1 MTDKKPESV
10 RILLNPDSLKR
21 KKPWEISL
29 YILLDEFYKYLKSL
43 PLLDYR
49 LSGLAVLTSSMVYK
63 LKVQHLFYEER
74 RKLIKKD
81 VEIANPIDALSMPF
95 RMDVQMSDIEDL
107 VLAFEALLSEIEKKE
122 EEGPIIKPLSE
133 LPIFDQE
140 TFLNMLKPLEEE
152 IMYKL
157 EMEPELKFS
166 GLVVGKKPLEIV
178 RYFVLLLF
186 LAQEGKVVLVQ
197 KEEDD
202 ILIVGVER

>member
-74 RKLIKKD
+74 RKVIKKD
-81 VEIANPIDALSMPF
+81 VEIVNPIDALSMPF

-107 VLAFEALLSEIEKKE
+107 VLAFEALLSDIEKKE

-133 LPIFDQE
+133 LPTFDQE
-140 TFLNMLKPLEEE
+140 ALLNMLKPLEEE
-152 IMYKL
+152 VMYKL
-157 EMEPELKFS
+157 EIEPELKFS
-166 GLVVGKKPLEIV
+166 ELIMSKTPLEVV
-178 RYFVLLLF
+178 RYFILLLF

-197 KEEDD
+197 KEED